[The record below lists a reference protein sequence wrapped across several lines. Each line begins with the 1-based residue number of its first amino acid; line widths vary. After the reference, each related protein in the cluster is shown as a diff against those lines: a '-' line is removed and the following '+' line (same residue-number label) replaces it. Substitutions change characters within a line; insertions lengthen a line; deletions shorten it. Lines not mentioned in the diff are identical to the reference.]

1 MRLIITDILFVWR
14 LDPIIQCMDP
24 NYEKIIKIIVSLV
37 IGIAVLVFVHYF
49 LKKLVKKS
57 DKIHRRFLGKL
68 FNLIV
73 IVVVLVYILEL
84 VDPSMDLRSTFLKGS
99 ALVVAIVGF
108 AAQPAIS
115 DLICGFLI
123 SINKPFEIGDRII
136 AEGIEPGVV
145 EDITL
150 RHTIIRIYDGLRI
163 IVPNSV
169 LNTKTVINTS
179 KRDERGIHLTFSV
192 SYDTDL
198 HTAIEAIRDCVAA
211 SPYTLPVETNGIM
224 EDSGPVYFLKYAESA
239 LVLETTIWI
248 KKESS
253 SYVAVSDINMRVND
267 MFKQLGIEIPY
278 NYLNV
283 VEREFVAGE
292 IETGKKKKKTA
303 PSKRSVRS
311 DTVKVSAG
319 SKHIMDA
326 VETAREFALKQR
338 LDNKAT
344 RQLEL
349 MTEETIGIIGSIAE
363 SAMAK
368 FWVDGSGL
376 KYRIHLTFPASVGS
390 EEYKKLLSLASS
402 GKNEAVQTLSAKIW
416 ETMVTGL
423 GSGSDN
429 SSKSEQFEWSL
440 RNDDP
445 NVDEIA
451 ESILVALA
459 DDIKVSVTRDNVQLL
474 VIKSVQ

>member
-1 MRLIITDILFVWR
+1 
-14 LDPIIQCMDP
+14 MDP
-24 NYEKIIKIIVSLV
+24 EKLKLIRIAVTIAV
-37 IGIAVLVFVHYF
+37 GIAVLIAAHYF

-68 FNLIV
+68 LNLVVIIV
-73 IVVVLVYILEL
+73 CVVNIIEAIDPGRGVY
-84 VDPSMDLRSTFLKGS
+84 STLLKGS
-99 ALVVAIVGF
+99 ALIVAILGF

-136 AEGIEPGVV
+136 AEGIEPGIV

-150 RHTIIRIYDGLRI
+150 RHTVIRIYDGLRI

-179 KRDERGIHLTFSV
+179 RNDERGIHLTFSV
-192 SYDTDL
+192 SYDTDVSK
-198 HTAIEAIRDCVAA
+198 AMEAIRDCVAA

-224 EDSGPVYFLKYAESA
+224 EDSGSVYFLKYGESA
-239 LVLETTIWI
+239 LILETTIWI

-253 SYVAVSDINMRVND
+253 SYVAVTDINMRVND
-267 MFKQLGIEIPY
+267 MFKELGIEIPY
-278 NYLNV
+278 NFVNV
-283 VEREFVAGE
+283 VEREFVSE
-292 IETGKKKKKTA
+292 DLDPEKKKKKTA

-311 DTVKVSAG
+311 DTVKVKAG
-319 SKHIMDA
+319 GDHISDA
-326 VETAREFALKQR
+326 LETARQFAKKQR
-338 LDNKAT
+338 LDPKSS

-349 MTEETIGIIGSIAE
+349 MSEEAIGIIGSIAE
-363 SAMAK
+363 SANAK
-368 FWVDGSGL
+368 FWIDGSGL
-376 KYRIHLTFPASVGS
+376 KYRIHLSFPASVGS
-390 EEYKKLLSLASS
+390 EEYRKLISLASS

-429 SSKSEQFEWSL
+429 MSREEQFEWSL
-440 RNDDP
+440 RHDEP
-445 NVDEIA
+445 NVEQIA

-459 DDIKVSVTRDNVQLL
+459 DDIKVSVTRDNVTLL
-474 VIKSVQ
+474 VVKSVQ